1 MMMRALTIAGYALC
15 GVAAAVLVVIGQLRP
30 GRLAPLGRLLDRV
43 FASRAAR
50 VVIMVF
56 WFWLGWHFFVAGA

>member
-1 MMMRALTIAGYALC
+1 MRELTIAGYALC
-15 GVAAAVLVVIGQLRP
+15 GLAAVALVVVSRLRP
-30 GRLAPLGRLLDRV
+30 KRFAPLGRVLDRV